1 MRFLGEISNDWP
13 NNVSQINVDKTLDAM
28 YMGKDLFTTAR

>member
-13 NNVSQINVDKTLDAM
+13 NNVSQINVDKSLDAI
-28 YMGKDLFTTAR
+28 YMGKYLFTTAR